1 MKRKILEMK
10 IVSWKD
16 IISAYL
22 PAEIIMDT
30 AVSEK
35 YAAHLNEL
43 FDVIAP
49 NRISDAYSRA
59 VSDGDYAAAVHILA
73 DYYRAKPAV
82 SVDYLA
88 AIGSSYPDAADRAVN
103 GYMCEVSREWHF
115 ENGDINFLFDPTEL
129 EGPRNHEWLWQLN
142 RHSWWKTLAN
152 TYTATKN
159 EIYAY
164 AFRKQ
169 LLAWI
174 AQTDVPEHWNA
185 PGSAWRTIECGIRL
199 LGSWQ
204 VAFDGFR
211 HSEGLDDLS
220 LLLMIASMH
229 RQACHLIAHPTQ
241 KNWLMMEANG
251 VYTFSA
257 LFDELSD
264 SAEHRRIAAGWLL
277 RETGSQI
284 LPDGMHNELS
294 PDYQN
299 VVFGCAADFYSLAQ
313 ALGYE
318 NEVSEDLADAI
329 RATVDAAIAL
339 TTPALTQPRTNDCY
353 TIALQRFTDGA
364 SAVLGDTPEYRYF
377 NTKRAEGTPPAGEQP
392 SRYLPYAGFAA
403 MRSGWDADA
412 AYLCFDVGPLGLAH
426 IHQDML
432 NINLWRG
439 DEELLYD
446 DGGGQYE
453 VSEARGYALSSFAHN
468 TVSVDGLPQSRTAPY
483 QYDTPYDAHWISCAD
498 FDYAQGLYDDVFG
511 QAKPA
516 SHMRQIRFCK
526 PGFFV
531 VNDILTSTD
540 GGEHTYEV
548 LFHTDT
554 TRVHQTDVYPG
565 AVITDFGRKYDLLMI
580 PMDESGVSVETHIVS
595 AQTTPRMRGWY
606 NGRNDR
612 DLHPATTVSRTVSG
626 VKDFRFTTLLIPVCA
641 GDPMPEITVTADRTV
656 HVMLEGRS
664 YAFDLNA
671 LDR

>member
-10 IVSWKD
+10 IFSWKD

-211 HSEGLDDLS
+211 HSEGLDDVS

-264 SAEHRRIAAGWLL
+264 SAEHRRTAAGWLL
-277 RETGSQI
+277 QETCSQI

-294 PDYQN
+294 PDYQC
-299 VVFGCAADFYSLAQ
+299 VVFGCAADFYSLAH
-313 ALGYE
+313 ALGY
-318 NEVSEDLADAI
+318 ADEIPEAFGDVI
-329 RATVDAAIAL
+329 RSTVNASIAL
-339 TTPALTQPRTNDCY
+339 STPAMTQPRTNDCY
-353 TIALQRFTDGA
+353 TIDLKRFTQGA
-364 SAVLGDTPEYRYF
+364 AVVLGDTPVYRFF
-377 NTKRAEGTPPAGEQP
+377 NSNRTEGMAPAGDQA
-392 SRYLPYAGFAA
+392 SRYLPYAGFAV

-412 AYLCFDVGPLGLAH
+412 TYLCFDVGPLGEAH

-483 QYDTPYDAHWISCAD
+483 QYFEPYDAHFVSCD
-498 FDYAQGLYDDVFG
+498 EYDYAQGVYDDAFG
-511 QAKPA
+511 QTKPA
-516 SHMRQIRFCK
+516 SHMRQVRFCK

-531 VNDILTSTD
+531 VRDTLTSTD
-540 GGEHTYEV
+540 GEAHNYEL
-548 LFHTDT
+548 LFHMDT
-554 TRVHQTDVYPG
+554 TQVRRTDAYPD
-565 AVITDFGRKYDLLMI
+565 AVIADFGRKYDLLMVAL
-580 PMDESGVSVETHIVS
+580 DDTGTAVETQIVS
-595 AQTTPRMRGWY
+595 AQKEPRMRGWY
-606 NGRNDR
+606 NGRNDQN
-612 DLHPATTVSRTVSG
+612 LHPATTVSRCANG
-626 VKDFRFTTLLIPVCA
+626 VKDCQFTTLLFPMRA
-641 GDPMPEITVTADRTV
+641 GDVMPEVTVSDDGRVRVVFEGNTYTV
-656 HVMLEGRS
+656 
-664 YAFDLNA
+664 DLNA
-671 LDR
+671 LDK